1 VFSSYNI
8 GNKNIFDIINSKEK
22 EGIDNGKKNL

>member
-8 GNKNIFDIINSKEK
+8 GNKNIFDIINNSKEK
-22 EGIDNGKKNL
+22 EGIDNGKK